1 MAQGRLHGHA
11 GRHPVVDDDHGAARG
26 VDRRPQARVLAPAL
40 LDGGQLARGCRGD
53 VVLGQVER
61 AHQRVVEH
69 DLGLVA
75 VGDGADRE
83 LRLSRRA
90 DLAHEGD
97 VERGAKRARDLGRHR
112 HAAARQGEH
121 EGVLQSHGG
130 EPLGQQ
136 PAGLGPVRESYSSA
150 HGGAGRNVSGFPGIP
165 PTTHGRPHRRQ
176 SSASSWL
183 PSCVWGEEG
192 CQPFL
197 PSFLSPLSSSAGTSA
212 AASSATKACACRTQS
227 SFSIRPSR
235 VRISSTLA
243 MSSSEKLAI

>member
-26 VDRRPQARVLAPAL
+26 LDRRPQARVLAPAL

-53 VVLGQVER
+53 VVLAQVER

-83 LRLSRRA
+83 LRLPRRA

-97 VERGAKRARDLGRHR
+97 VERGCERARDLGRHR

-121 EGVLQSHGG
+121 EGVLQPHGR

-136 PAGLGPVRESYSSA
+136 PAGLGPIRKSYSF
-150 HGGAGRNVSGFPGIP
+150 GAWRCWPQRQRLP
-165 PTTHGRPHRRQ
+165 RRPTDDPAVVRTGASLAPQPAAVMRVGSRR
-176 SSASSWL
+176 
-183 PSCVWGEEG
+183 
-192 CQPFL
+192 QPFL
-197 PSFLSPLSSSAGTSA
+197 PSFLSPLSRRRAPRRRRARRPGPAPA
-212 AASSATKACACRTQS
+212 APS
-227 SFSIRPSR
+227 RPSR
-235 VRISSTLA
+235 CGRRG
-243 MSSSEKLAI
+243 